1 MESES
6 VVLTF
11 SAGVRVLAVFVHPST
26 RALGPATAVL
36 ISLCW
41 IYVSCLHFLLVSLEA
56 ATCQAGSCKAG

>member
-1 MESES
+1 MESED

-11 SAGVRVLAVFVHPST
+11 KAGVRALAVFV
-26 RALGPATAVL
+26 GPTTASL

-56 ATCQAGSCKAG
+56 VACQAGSCKAG